1 MWFDSYGA
9 KGERN
14 GILPAGDGCDFF
26 SSDINIFVIFVCYN
40 MYEILNT
47 RYMKKSYL
55 FLADGFEE
63 VEALATVD
71 VLRRA
76 EMDVTTVSINATR
89 EVTGAH
95 GVSVNADCVISDMKL
110 TADTEWLI
118 CPGGMPGASN
128 LAACEPLTAMLREHY
143 ARGGR
148 VAAICA
154 SPAVVLAPLGIL
166 DERPATC
173 YPGFESIAAGVDMTG
188 KDVVALDTLVTA
200 NGPANTLPFAFA
212 IVSVSKGTQVASDVA
227 AGMLYGK

>member
-1 MWFDSYGA
+1 
-9 KGERN
+9 
-14 GILPAGDGCDFF
+14 
-26 SSDINIFVIFVCYN
+26 
-40 MYEILNT
+40 
-47 RYMKKSYL
+47 MKHSFL

-76 EMDVTTVSINATR
+76 EMDVKTVSINPTVA
-89 EVTGAH
+89 VTGAH
-95 GVSVNADCVISDMKL
+95 GVTVNADCVIADVTL
-110 TADTEWLI
+110 AADTEWLI

-128 LAACEPLTAMLREHY
+128 LAACGNLTAMLREQH

-148 VAAICA
+148 IAAICA

-166 DERPATC
+166 DGRPATC
-173 YPGFESIAAGVDMTG
+173 YPGFESIAAEADMTG

-212 IVSVSKGTQVASDVA
+212 IVSVSKGMQVAADVA